1 VAVAIITT
9 VVLSPSNSSSRDRD
23 SATTSRL
30 LNASSSS
37 KNRDVPMA
45 PTAPSLMDLLSCAQ
59 SLATRA
65 TLATNPEV
73 EVEVA
78 VTVVEVSTIAEVEA
92 T

>member
-1 VAVAIITT
+1 MAVAIITT
-9 VVLSPSNSSSRDRD
+9 VVLSPSNSNSSDKD
-23 SATTSRL
+23 SATISRL

-65 TLATNPEV
+65 TLATSP
-73 EVEVA
+73 EVA
-78 VTVVEVSTIAEVEA
+78 VGVAATAVEGSTIAEVEA

>member
-1 VAVAIITT
+1 MAVAIITT
-9 VVLSPSNSSSRDRD
+9 VVLSPSNSNNSDKD
-23 SATTSRL
+23 SATISRL

-65 TLATNPEV
+65 TLATSP
-73 EVEVA
+73 EVA
-78 VTVVEVSTIAEVEA
+78 VGVAATAVEGSTIAEVEA

>member
-1 VAVAIITT
+1 MAVAIITT
-9 VVLSPSNSSSRDRD
+9 VVLSPSNSNNSDKD
-23 SATTSRL
+23 SATISRL

-65 TLATNPEV
+65 TLATSP
-73 EVEVA
+73 EVA
-78 VTVVEVSTIAEVEA
+78 VGVAATAVEGSTIAEVEV